1 MKKILMILITLILI
15 PINVK
20 ALTIDSLG
28 LSIDLP
34 QGYNVTTR
42 EDKNALYDFYNT
54 NVYLKM
60 EDYLGSDMYIRAI
73 KNPGITNYEAKKDL
87 IDEVHSLIQIVN
99 TNEYEYVD
107 SNGYRFI
114 KFEYKTKDNKNELV
128 EYYLSWKDL
137 FITITFQS
145 KESTLTQA
153 MKDTTDDIIKTIKLT
168 GNGIPDGKHVD
179 SNKIDYFVEPNRSI
193 TKYVIEVIICSIV
206 IFITYKVTR
215 RRK

>member
-42 EDKNALYDFYNT
+42 EDKNALYDFYDT

-60 EDYLGSDMYIRAI
+60 EDYLGSDMYIRVVQ
-73 KNPGITNYEAKKDL
+73 NPGITNYEVKKDL
-87 IDEVHSLIQIVN
+87 LDEVHSLIQIVN
-99 TNEYEYVD
+99 TNEYAYVD

-193 TKYVIEVIICSIV
+193 TKYVVEVIICSIV